1 MKFDD
6 YNYNYINS
14 VLLLS
19 REKVKAMRS
28 ETFELKNPQNGLI
41 LNEETLGKSAEK
53 WGEFAMNDFEDIEN
67 DKDTKGNFT
76 QCNSY

>member
-1 MKFDD
+1 
-6 YNYNYINS
+6 
-14 VLLLS
+14 
-19 REKVKAMRS
+19 MRS

-53 WGEFAMNDFEDIEN
+53 WGEFAMNDFEEIEN